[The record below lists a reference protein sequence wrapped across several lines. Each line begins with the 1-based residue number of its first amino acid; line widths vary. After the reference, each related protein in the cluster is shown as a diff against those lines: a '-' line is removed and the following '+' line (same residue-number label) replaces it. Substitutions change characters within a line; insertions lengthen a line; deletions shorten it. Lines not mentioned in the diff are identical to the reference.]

1 MNNWALFIGCGAAVR
16 QLAPCRHTL
25 NEKNGLLKRRLSV
38 AWRSWYAGVYH
49 NINHNINH
57 IKFAVAFVQ
66 VKLDVIH
73 DKLEPLS

>member
-1 MNNWALFIGCGAAVR
+1 MNNWALFIGCGVVVR

-25 NEKNGLLKRRLSV
+25 NENNGLLKRRLSV

-49 NINHNINH
+49 NINH
-57 IKFAVAFVQ
+57 IKFAVASVQ